1 MLRIF
6 FGLSKTISFFYLS
19 LFLGLTAC
27 NYTKIKIP
35 RTTDNN
41 KFETIKL
48 SKSTSLSWAL
58 INGNILSSCLNC
70 HRNHTK
76 PDLNQWESVRQNLP
90 KILRDIR
97 SNDMPPAKDGYI
109 PLDDCRKAILE
120 AWAEQNA
127 PETSNF
133 KISSLKAC
141 NHLPDD
147 ATDTPEDP
155 PLNQAPLNYQTLLR
169 RILQPKCIKCHNAD
183 SEDLEAAGVLFAP
196 YSEILSREQLWE
208 GPGST
213 NKLVQTLITEDEDK
227 KMPPTTS
234 DTQALTTDEI
244 QYIIRWIDAGKPN

>member
-1 MLRIF
+1 MFHLF
-6 FGLSKTISFFYLS
+6 FKSKIIHLFFYLA
-19 LFLGLTAC
+19 LGIDLTAC
-27 NYTKIKIP
+27 NYTKIKNP
-35 RTTDNN
+35 RTADNN

-76 PDLNQWESVRQNLP
+76 PDLNQWESVRQNLS
-90 KILRDIR
+90 KILRDVR
-97 SNDMPPAKDGYI
+97 SNDMPPAKDGYV

-120 AWAEQNA
+120 AWADQNA

-141 NHLPDD
+141 EQLPEES
-147 ATDTPEDP
+147 TGPPEEL
-155 PLNQAPLNYQTLLR
+155 PLSQSPLNYQTLLR
-169 RILQPKCIKCHNAD
+169 RVLQPKCIKCHNAD

-213 NKLVQTLITEDEDK
+213 NKLVQTLITEDEEK

-234 DTQALTTDEI
+234 DTQALTPEEV